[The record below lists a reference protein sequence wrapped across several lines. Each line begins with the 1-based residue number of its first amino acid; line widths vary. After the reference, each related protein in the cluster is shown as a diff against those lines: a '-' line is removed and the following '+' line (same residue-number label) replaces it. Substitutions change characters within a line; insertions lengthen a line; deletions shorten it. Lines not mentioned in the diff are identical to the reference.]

1 MQSLR
6 VNGRVLNVRVEGP
19 GASETVVAFSN
30 SLGTDFRIWDELVA
44 LLPRSWKI
52 VRYDT
57 AGHGLSDEGRD
68 MGIEDHARDLL
79 AVLDHAGAEKAYV
92 VGLSVGGMIAQA
104 LAADHPDRVAAVCL
118 SNTAPKIGTADLWNA
133 RIDDIRQN
141 GFESTAVADGIM
153 ERWFSLAFR
162 SRRSEEVK
170 LWKNM
175 LTRTPVEGY
184 VDTCAAIRDADLTAK
199 ARTIHAPALCI
210 GGSEDGSTPPEIVQ
224 ACAATIPNGRYVE
237 IEGVGHLPCVE
248 APEKVAGAIVPFFK
262 EFGA

>member
-1 MQSLR
+1 MQSLW
-6 VNGRVLNVRVEGP
+6 VNGRVLNVRVEGRSD
-19 GASETVVAFSN
+19 GETVVAFSN

-44 LLPRSWKI
+44 LLPRNWKI

-57 AGHGLSDEGRD
+57 AGHGLSETGRE
-68 MGIEDHARDLL
+68 MSIEDHAHDLL

-104 LAADHPDRVAAVCL
+104 LAADHPDRVAALCL
-118 SNTAPKIGTADLWNA
+118 SNTAPKIGTRDMWQA
-133 RIDDIRQN
+133 RIDAVLGD
-141 GFESTAVADGIM
+141 GLESIGDSVM
-153 ERWFSLAFR
+153 ERWFSLDFR

-170 LWKNM
+170 LWRNM
-175 LTRTPVEGY
+175 LTRTPARGY
-184 VDTCAAIRDADLTAK
+184 ADACAAIRDADLTAK

-210 GGSEDGSTPPEIVQ
+210 GGSEDGSTPPDLVQ

-248 APEKVAGAIVPFFK
+248 AAEKVAGVIVPFFR